1 MGIDEE
7 NKIKRLK
14 AENNRLK
21 KQMKCLKDKSK
32 QIFLRSLWY
41 FCIIETH
48 EEINERLDRENKI
61 LRGRIKKLVK
71 SYRELKDHIKKN
83 EELGRLAKRI
93 IEERTFQNDNY

>member
-7 NKIKRLK
+7 NTIKRLK
-14 AENNRLK
+14 AENNKLK

-32 QIFLRSLWY
+32 QIFLKALWY

-48 EEINERLDRENKI
+48 EDINKQLDRENKI

-93 IEERTFQNDNY
+93 IEERTFQNGNY